1 MLGQISSII
10 AESGINI
17 DNMLN
22 RGRDDY
28 AYTLVDVDS
37 EDKDLLQAL
46 AGKLRDNENIIRV
59 RVIQNQE
66 AGY

>member
-1 MLGQISSII
+1 
-10 AESGINI
+10 
-17 DNMLN
+17 MLN